1 MRLRIPFLTFLI
13 VLMVIVIFSSC
24 GVLIE
29 LINEI
34 NNPSDGM
41 NQSSTTVLT
50 FYITD
55 RPVRDLDSLY
65 IYIDSIEVL
74 YEKDGMENSTTVIVD
89 KTYDLLSLAA
99 SEETLQMVSDMSA
112 GVSIKGF
119 KLHLGVATA
128 LFENEDGNETKRRI
142 YKGGICDVDFSL
154 ELNIPAE
161 ILFDFDLLASLEN
174 MGDSYVFKPSVKAY
188 LKNDLTKFY
197 IKGLVFEDEYEPC
210 NKCGVILIN
219 EEEST
224 VLRFTITNDE
234 GYFILRSLEEGTYTL
249 AVFADYSPRDL
260 KDEGDVKE
268 LLEESDYSTKLS
280 LFGGNIDEMT
290 IILQK

>member
-65 IYIDSIEVL
+65 IYIDSIEIL

-174 MGDSYVFKPSVKAY
+174 MGDSYIFKPSVKAY